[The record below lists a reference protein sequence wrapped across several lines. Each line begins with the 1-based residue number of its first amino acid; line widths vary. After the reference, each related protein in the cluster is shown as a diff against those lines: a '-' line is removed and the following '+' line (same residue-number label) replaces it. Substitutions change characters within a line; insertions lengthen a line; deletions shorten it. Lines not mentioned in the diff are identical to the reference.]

1 MVFIFLESKHLLGR
15 QAHSKDRPL
24 LVCLLLLLFSIQIDC
39 TRQATKFITSQEHE
53 ELQLLEEVFI
63 KMMAP
68 VHLPVHEGY
77 IESKPRL
84 RSENEALE
92 N

>member
-1 MVFIFLESKHLLGR
+1 M
-15 QAHSKDRPL
+15 
-24 LVCLLLLLFSIQIDC
+24 
-39 TRQATKFITSQEHE
+39 RQATKFITSQEHE

-68 VHLPVHEGY
+68 MHLPVHEGY